1 MPVDFKFPDVGEGIT
16 EGELVE
22 LKVKEGQ
29 MIKEHEVLCRIETDK
44 AVVDMPSPVS
54 GAILR
59 IYHKVGDTIKVGET
73 LVTIGKPGELTTDSR
88 PYSEK
93 IKQTIAKPKIEKAKD
108 KGAVVGELEEAP
120 EESPIIEKKSTQADK
135 PIIATELSGPAR
147 HAAAQQQKNEALATP
162 AVRRIARELSV
173 NIDSVKGT
181 GLNERITEEDIRK
194 TSGVISET
202 ETMPQ
207 SDSPIIVK
215 KYDMWGYI
223 EHIPLKGVRKSIAKH
238 MIQSAYTA
246 PHVTH
251 MDECDVTVLWQHREK
266 EKVKAEKKGVH
277 LTFMPFITKA
287 CISALKE
294 YPYANSSLDDEHEE
308 IILKKYYNIGAAV
321 DTEDGLMVPV
331 IKGADQKSILDL
343 SKELEELSKK
353 ARERTLDLMDMK
365 GGTFTITN
373 IGSIGGLYAT
383 PIINYPEAAILAL
396 GRIYDKVTV
405 NQQGKIVVRKF
416 LPFSLAFDHRIF
428 DGAYAARF
436 ANKLKEYLEDPDELL
451 IEGK

>member
-1 MPVDFKFPDVGEGIT
+1 MDFKFPDVGEGIT

-29 MIKEHEVLCRIETDK
+29 MVKEHDVLLRIETDK
-44 AVVDMPSPVS
+44 AIVDMPSPVS
-54 GAILR
+54 GTVLK
-59 IYHKVGDTIKVGET
+59 IYHKVGDTIKVGEA
-73 LVTIGKPGELTTDSR
+73 LVTIGKPGEM
-88 PYSEK
+88 SENK
-93 IKQTIAKPKIEKAKD
+93 NSTS
-108 KGAVVGELEEAP
+108 VMGELEDADN
-120 EESPIIEKKSTQADK
+120 IIEKKSTQADK
-135 PIIATELSGPAR
+135 PIVATELSGPAK
-147 HAAAQQQKNEALATP
+147 HASAQQQNKQIDAKGVGSSFFAVP
-162 AVRRIARELSV
+162 AVRRLAKELDV
-173 NIDSVKGT
+173 DMESVKGT
-181 GLNERITEEDIRK
+181 GLKGRITEDDIRK
-194 TSGVISET
+194 ASSVEIQPAEGEVKV
-202 ETMPQ
+202 
-207 SDSPIIVK
+207 VK

-223 EHIPLKGVRKSIAKH
+223 DHVPLKSIRKSIARH

-251 MDECDVTVLWQHREK
+251 MDECDVTVLWEHREQ
-266 EKVKAEKKGVH
+266 EKAKAEKKGVH
-277 LTFMPFITKA
+277 LTFMPFIIKA
-287 CISALKE
+287 CIAALRE

-308 IILKKYYNIGAAV
+308 IILKKYYNIGTAV
-321 DTEDGLMVPV
+321 DTEEGLLVPV

-343 SKELEELSKK
+343 AKELEDLAKK

-373 IGSIGGLYAT
+373 IGSIGGMYAT

-405 NQQGKIVVRKF
+405 NQQKNIVVRKY

-436 ANKLKEYLEDPDELL
+436 ASKLKEYLEDPDELL

>member
-29 MIKEHEVLCRIETDK
+29 MVKEHDVLLKIETDK
-44 AVVDMPSPVS
+44 AVVDMPSPAS
-54 GAILR
+54 GTILK
-59 IYHKVGDTIKVGET
+59 IYHKVGDTVKVGES
-73 LVTIGKPGELTTDSR
+73 LVTIGKPGEVSQQSAKEQPVTQI
-88 PYSEK
+88 SER
-93 IKQTIAKPKIEKAKD
+93 TSTS
-108 KGAVVGELEEAP
+108 VMGELEDADAP
-120 EESPIIEKKSTQADK
+120 ERKSTQADK
-135 PIIATELSGPAR
+135 PIIATELSGPAK
-147 HAAAQQQKNEALATP
+147 HAAAKMQENKEIYPQHALATP
-162 AVRRIARELSV
+162 SVRRLAKEI
-173 NIDSVKGT
+173 NINLENIHGT
-181 GLNERITEEDIRK
+181 GLNGRITEEDVRK
-194 TSGVISET
+194 YGST
-202 ETMPQ
+202 EY
-207 SDSPIIVK
+207 SAHHLEGEGEIKIVK

-223 EHIPLKGVRKSIAKH
+223 EHSPLKGVRKAIAKH
-238 MIQSAYTA
+238 MVQSAYTA

-251 MDECDVTVLWQHREK
+251 MDECDVTVLWNHREQ
-266 EKVKAEKKGVH
+266 EKAKAEKKGVH
-277 LTFMPFITKA
+277 LTFMPFVIKA
-287 CISALKE
+287 CIAALKE
-294 YPYANSSLDDEHEE
+294 YPHANSSLDDEHEE

-331 IKGADQKSILDL
+331 IKGADQKSILDI
-343 SKELEELSKK
+343 SKELEDLAKK
-353 ARERTLDLMDMK
+353 ARERSLDLMDMK

-373 IGSIGGLYAT
+373 IGSIGGLHAT

-405 NQQGKIVVRKF
+405 NQQEKIVVRKY

-436 ANKLKEYLEDPDELL
+436 ANKLKQYLEDPDELL